1 MPHFECGAID
11 HSATSPGAMTG
22 GQPPVVGPSSRRGW
36 RGRQGAGGEKFGAGE
51 AVPFV
56 MAGLDPAIHPLRKTL
71 AKMMDTRVKP
81 AYRTSRRVTLTDAAE
96 TYIQAC
102 RRILDE
108 VDEAERV
115 VSGEYRAPRGELTVT
130 ASLAFGRVHVT
141 PVAAA
146 FLKAYPDILLRLRLS
161 DRVVSLQEEHIDVGI
176 RIGALPDSGIVARR
190 IGSVRRVVCASP
202 DYLSSRGRPET
213 PQDIAAHD
221 CVTFTGFTHAESW
234 EFQIGAS
241 TASVPIRARLQ
252 VDAAE
257 AVVEAAL
264 AGTGIIRVFSYH
276 VAEAVKEGRLS
287 LLLEQ
292 FEPPPLPVNLVY
304 LGGGLLPL
312 KVRAF
317 LDFAVPRLKARLAGD
332 LA

>member
-1 MPHFECGAID
+1 MDRIEAMSTLLAVVEAGSL
-11 HSATSPGAMTG
+11 SAASRKLRVPLTS
-22 GQPPVVGPSSRRGW
+22 VSRRIS
-36 RGRQGAGGEKFGAGE
+36 ELE
-51 AVPFV
+51 AH
-56 MAGLDPAIHPLRKTL
+56 LKTQL
-71 AKMMDTRVKP
+71 LN
-81 AYRTSRRVTLTDAAE
+81 RTSRRVTLTDAAE
-96 TYIQAC
+96 SYIRAC

-108 VDEAERV
+108 LDEAERV
-115 VSGEYRAPRGELTVT
+115 VSGEYRAPQGELTVT
-130 ASLAFGRVHVT
+130 ASLVLGRVHVM

-161 DRVVSLQEEHIDVGI
+161 DRVVSLQEEHVDLGI
-176 RIGALPDSGIVARR
+176 RIGPLPDSGIVARR

-202 DYLSSRGRPET
+202 DYLLSRGRPQT
-213 PQDIAAHD
+213 PQDIAVHD
-221 CVTFTGFTHAESW
+221 CVTFTGFTHTESW
-234 EFQIGAS
+234 EFQTGGS
-241 TASVPIRARLQ
+241 PASVPIRSRLQ

-264 AGTGIIRVFSYH
+264 AGAGIARLFSFH
-276 VAEAVKEGRLS
+276 VAQAVKDGRLS

-317 LDFAVPRLKARLAGD
+317 LDFAAPRLKARLERD

>member
-1 MPHFECGAID
+1 MEASDGPDRGDDDAV
-11 HSATSPGAMTG
+11 GGGGG
-22 GQPPVVGPSSRRGW
+22 GQPFRGLRKLRVPLTTVSRRVS
-36 RGRQGAGGEKFGAGE
+36 ALE
-51 AVPFV
+51 AH
-56 MAGLDPAIHPLRKTL
+56 LKTQL
-71 AKMMDTRVKP
+71 LN
-81 AYRTSRRVTLTDAAE
+81 RTSRRLTLTDAAE
-96 TYIQAC
+96 TYVQAC

-115 VSGEYRAPRGELTVT
+115 VSGEYRAPKGELTVT
-130 ASLAFGRVHVT
+130 ASMVLGRVHVV

-161 DRVVSLQEEHIDVGI
+161 DRVISLQEEHVDLGI

-190 IGSVRRVVCASP
+190 IGSIRQVVCASP
-202 DYLSSRGRPET
+202 DYLASRGRPQT

-234 EFQIGAS
+234 NFQTGS
-241 TASVPIRARLQ
+241 SVTPVSVRSRLQ

-264 AGTGIIRVFSYH
+264 AGTGIIRLFSYH
-276 VAEAVKEGRLS
+276 VAAAVRDGKLS
-287 LLLEQ
+287 LLLQE
-292 FEPPPLPVNLVY
+292 FEPPQLPVNIVY

-317 LDFAVPRLKARLAGD
+317 LDFAAPRLKARLAGD
-332 LA
+332 LS